1 MRKQKTLRAVTEGK
15 YVHMKEWSLLSARSI
30 GSRDV
35 TEPMKRTAAVDFL
48 RAERRCAAA
57 NPNLKSV

>member
-1 MRKQKTLRAVTEGK
+1 
-15 YVHMKEWSLLSARSI
+15 MKEWSLLSAQQI

-35 TEPMKRTAAVDFL
+35 TEPMKSNAALDIL

-57 NPNLKSV
+57 NPNLKYP